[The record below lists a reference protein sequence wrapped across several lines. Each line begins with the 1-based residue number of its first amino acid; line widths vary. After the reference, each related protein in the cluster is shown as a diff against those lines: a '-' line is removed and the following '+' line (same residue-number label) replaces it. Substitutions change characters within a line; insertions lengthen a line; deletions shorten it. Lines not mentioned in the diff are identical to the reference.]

1 MPMAATDIC
10 CCLCLDRRPCETKS
24 NKAGALF
31 SYLALCAPGSSESLW
46 IRSNADLTWDVFT
59 VLWVCEESEM
69 VKRKKKMLQ
78 AGKVLFQLQGCC
90 KNCFLFSGVSLAWEW
105 AIYVYSVFVE
115 VTVSLW
121 RQPSLFTCQL
131 STGGLV
137 LILLLFLKKF
147 IYWRL
152 ITFNKHSSIVMVFA
166 IHQYESAI
174 GIHVSPPSWIP
185 LILRVVTEHLL
196 FWVRCIIHQTGSG

>member
-10 CCLCLDRRPCETKS
+10 CCLRLDCRPCETKS
-24 NKAGALF
+24 NKTGALF
-31 SYLALCAPGSSESLW
+31 CYPALCAPGSSESLW

-69 VKRKKKMLQ
+69 VKRKKKKKLQ

-90 KNCFLFSGVSLAWEW
+90 KNCSLFSGVSLAWEW

-115 VTVSLW
+115 VTVFLW

-131 STGGLV
+131 STGGRV
-137 LILLLFLKKF
+137 LILPLFLK
-147 IYWRL
+147 IY
-152 ITFNKHSSIVMVFA
+152 
-166 IHQYESAI
+166 
-174 GIHVSPPSWIP
+174 
-185 LILRVVTEHLL
+185 LL
-196 FWVRCIIHQTGSG
+196 EVNYL